1 MSELYAHASGTL
13 SKDAEIKSTKGG
25 KDYLALSL
33 SAGGRKTDGGWEGS
47 TWVNVQNYGDFA
59 LKLVDDLTKGTFV
72 AIRGKLSGASYVN
85 KGGELIQQVHMFAD
99 GIQFPREKVGAVAK
113 NGTHSKWTAKGTVEE
128 AEDTF

>member
-1 MSELYAHASGTL
+1 
-13 SKDAEIKSTKGG
+13 
-25 KDYLALSL
+25 
-33 SAGGRKTDGGWEGS
+33 
-47 TWVNVQNYGDFA
+47 
-59 LKLVDDLTKGTFV
+59 
-72 AIRGKLSGASYVN
+72 VN